1 MEDHNKKQKSLVESL
16 MAYMMKHHYEDY
28 MNLKYD
34 VLINTSESVIRKNY
48 GPLGEGVFTD
58 VITFFEE
65 REEYEKC
72 QALIDL
78 RKKILNKE
86 KKVH

>member
-1 MEDHNKKQKSLVESL
+1 MEDPNKKQKSLVESL

-34 VLINTSESVIRKNY
+34 VLINTSESVIKQNY
-48 GPLGEGVFTD
+48 ASFGEAVFKD
-58 VITFFEE
+58 IIAFFEE

-72 QALIDL
+72 QTLVDL
-78 RKKILNKE
+78 KKKILNKE

>member
-1 MEDHNKKQKSLVESL
+1 MEDPSKKQKSLVESL
-16 MAYMMKHHYEDY
+16 MTYMMKHHYEDY

-34 VLINTSESVIRKNY
+34 VLINTSENVIRKNY
-48 GPLGEGVFTD
+48 APLGETIFTD
-58 VITFFEE
+58 IITFFEE
-65 REEYEKC
+65 KEEYEKC
-72 QALIDL
+72 QALVDL

>member
-65 REEYEKC
+65 RETDFSKNSFEIKFVNSFCE
-72 QALIDL
+72 
-78 RKKILNKE
+78 
-86 KKVH
+86 